1 MNVAKHLAAVALVS
15 TCLGSGSAR
24 AQSAVPENQV
34 LAQSL
39 FDDAVALM
47 RDGRYVEACPKFAES
62 HRLDPAGGTVINL
75 AYCLEKQK
83 KLASAYAAYSDAV
96 SFAIRDGRKEREA
109 TARERV
115 QAIAP
120 LLSRIAVRV
129 EGPSQLEGLEVFLD
143 GTALR
148 PAAWGGSPVDP
159 GTHRVRATAPGHRE
173 WVETLTVD
181 AEGQTRE
188 VVVPVLPLLPAA
200 PTVVPPPVVL
210 PVPPPVDE
218 RPVSSWRRPAAIVS
232 FGVGGAAL
240 GVGLVTGA
248 LAISRHNASN
258 RDCPAGRCTQA
269 AVDAEAA
276 ANTFAWIA
284 NVSFAAALVGGGL
297 GAYFLLTGKNDTKTD
312 KTRVTFD
319 ASPQGGSFLVRHA
332 F

>member
-1 MNVAKHLAAVALVS
+1 MVVLAS
-15 TCLGSGSAR
+15 TCLGSSLAH

-129 EGPSQLEGLEVFLD
+129 EGPAQVEGLEVFLD

-159 GTHRVRATAPGHRE
+159 GEHRVRATAPGRRE

-181 AEGQTRE
+181 GEGQTRE
-188 VVVPVLPLLPAA
+188 VVVPVLPLLPA
-200 PTVVPPPVVL
+200 VPPPVPTQAP
-210 PVPPPVDE
+210 PVPPPAVGDE
-218 RPVSSWRRPAAIVS
+218 RPVAGWRRPAAIVS

-240 GVGLVTGA
+240 GAGLVTGA

-258 RDCPAGRCTQA
+258 RDCPSGKCTQA
-269 AVDAEAA
+269 AVDNETA

-284 NVSFAAALVGGGL
+284 NVSFATALVGGGL
-297 GAYFLLTGKNDTKTD
+297 GAYFLLTGKSDPRPD
-312 KTRVTFD
+312 KTHVTFD
-319 ASPQGGSFLVRHA
+319 ASPQGGSVLIRRA

>member
-1 MNVAKHLAAVALVS
+1 VNVAKHLVAVALVS
-15 TCLGSGSAR
+15 TCLGSGLAR

-115 QAIAP
+115 QAIAH

-159 GTHRVRATAPGHRE
+159 GPHRVRATAPGHRE

-188 VVVPVLPLLPAA
+188 VVVPVLPLLPPEPSVA
-200 PTVVPPPVVL
+200 PPPVAP
-210 PVPPPVDE
+210 PVHVPVDE
-218 RPVSSWRRPAAIVS
+218 RPASGWRRPAAIVS

-240 GVGLVTGA
+240 GAGLVTGA

-258 RDCPAGRCTQA
+258 RDCPSGRCTQG
-269 AVDAEAA
+269 AVDAETA

-284 NVSFAAALVGGGL
+284 NVSFAAAVVGGGL
-297 GAYFLLTGKNDTKTD
+297 GAYFLLTGKSD
-312 KTRVTFD
+312 KTHVTFD
-319 ASPQGGSFLVRHA
+319 ASPQGGSVLVRHA

>member
-1 MNVAKHLAAVALVS
+1 MNVAKQLAAVALAW
-15 TCLGSGSAR
+15 TCFGSSLAH

-129 EGPSQLEGLEVFLD
+129 AGPSQVEGLEVFLD

-159 GTHRVRATAPGHRE
+159 GEHRVRATAPGRRE

-181 AEGQTRE
+181 TEGQTRE
-188 VVVPVLPLLPAA
+188 VVVPVLSLLPAA
-200 PTVVPPPVVL
+200 PAVVPPQPTT
-210 PVPPPVDE
+210 PTTPAPDE
-218 RPVSSWRRPAAIVS
+218 RPASNWRRPAAIVS

-258 RDCPAGRCTQA
+258 RDCPSGNCTQG
-269 AVDAEAA
+269 AVDSETA

-284 NVSFAAALVGGGL
+284 NVSFATALVGGGL
-297 GAYFLLTGKNDTKTD
+297 GAYFLLTGKTD

-319 ASPQGGSFLVRHA
+319 ASPQGGSIYFRSG

>member
-1 MNVAKHLAAVALVS
+1 MVVLVS
-15 TCLGSGSAR
+15 ACLGSSVAH

-120 LLSRIAVRV
+120 LLSRVAVRV
-129 EGPSQLEGLEVFLD
+129 EGPSQVEGLEVFLD

-159 GTHRVRATAPGHRE
+159 GEHRVRATAPGRHE
-173 WVETLTVD
+173 WVETVTVD

-188 VVVPVLPLLPAA
+188 VVVPVLPLLPVAA
-200 PTVVPPPVVL
+200 PPPVPAQAL
-210 PVPPPVDE
+210 PIAPPVANDE
-218 RPVSSWRRPAAIVS
+218 RPAAGWRRPAAIVS
-232 FGVGGAAL
+232 FGVSGAAL

-258 RDCPAGRCTQA
+258 RDCPSGKCTQG
-269 AVDAEAA
+269 AVDSEAA

-284 NVSFAAALVGGGL
+284 NVSFATALVGGGL
-297 GAYFLLTGKNDTKTD
+297 GAFFLLTGKSDPKPD

-319 ASPQGGSFLVRHA
+319 ASPHGGGVLIHRA